1 MKIAP
6 RSKFLLIGDSV
17 TDMGRK
23 QPVGEGLFNP
33 HGNGYPNV
41 VQGLLTSVYPDYF
54 INVVNMGV
62 SGNNVTNLEE
72 RWQTDVMD
80 LRPDWVSVM
89 IGVNDVWRQ
98 FDIPQIPEAG
108 ILPERYRE
116 TLARLVDRTK
126 PVVKGMV
133 LMTPVYWEPSTADAM
148 SARVR
153 QYGAICREIA
163 EEKGILFCD
172 AQAYADRVLAHCHS
186 CYIAWD
192 RVHPN
197 IPGANVLAHALL
209 DTIEDLGNATNHALR
224 TLGFPERQRDEYY
237 KLVGRGITN
246 LFKGAVPAGCDTP
259 ETIDRMRE
267 LFLAHYGV
275 HLCDRTHPYPGI
287 PELLEHITARGIR
300 IAVASNKYQEGA
312 ETVIGHFFGRAQEA
326 GQALGQKNTAFAIW
340 LGITYLNPL
349 SSVGPGC
356 YILWQNI
363 INSFEIWQER
373 QKNKG
378 LKTLS

>member
-62 SGNNVTNLEE
+62 SGNNVANLEE
-72 RWQTDVMD
+72 RWQSDVMD

-98 FDIPQIPEAG
+98 FDIPQIPDAG
-108 ILPERYRE
+108 IPPERYRE

-133 LMTPVYWEPSTADAM
+133 LMTPVYWEPSAADAM

-163 EEKGILFCD
+163 EEKGVLFCD

-209 DTIEDLGNATNHALR
+209 DTIEFDWN
-224 TLGFPERQRDEYY
+224 
-237 KLVGRGITN
+237 
-246 LFKGAVPAGCDTP
+246 
-259 ETIDRMRE
+259 RE
-267 LFLAHYGV
+267 
-275 HLCDRTHPYPGI
+275 I
-287 PELLEHITARGIR
+287 PR
-300 IAVASNKYQEGA
+300 
-312 ETVIGHFFGRAQEA
+312 
-326 GQALGQKNTAFAIW
+326 
-340 LGITYLNPL
+340 
-349 SSVGPGC
+349 
-356 YILWQNI
+356 
-363 INSFEIWQER
+363 
-373 QKNKG
+373 
-378 LKTLS
+378 